1 MALTKIFYGKDVL
14 EHNAYGNCDPVCL
27 HMQPDPDGSITEG
40 YSGKDVLEYNI
51 RQLCFSRVASKSGT
65 PWLWWDYADA
75 LFERCSIKS
84 GAFTQECAEEVC
96 KLGRSVSQ
104 GMGEKGITSI
114 CGEIMRLLFF
124 VSAPLGSGCSTGVS
138 EERSERRDQGGHTGI
153 TQGSG
158 IRDHTGIRD
167 HAGIRDHTGIR
178 EVVRDQGSVHTGIR
192 EEGSGC
198 SHRSVR
204 RGSTESELKCEP
216 KDGRERFTYFIIGY
230 G

>member
-1 MALTKIFYGKDVL
+1 M
-14 EHNAYGNCDPVCL
+14 CVCL
-27 HMQPDPDGSITEG
+27 FSHHAKFNNLRPCLLRMQPDPDGSITEG

-158 IRDHTGIRD
+158 IRDHTGIR
-167 HAGIRDHTGIR
+167 

>member
-167 HAGIRDHTGIR
+167 QGSH
-178 EVVRDQGSVHTGIR
+178 RDQGSRRDQGSHR
-192 EEGSGC
+192 DQGSGQGSGKC
-198 SHRSVR
+198 SHRDQR
-204 RGSTESELKCEP
+204 RGI
-216 KDGRERFTYFIIGY
+216 GVFTQECQKR
-230 G
+230 